1 MKNKMTTI
9 LDTENQ
15 RGLLNRCVS
24 EEIVLTEKLSS
35 IGLEYDD
42 MRYASNFELKIPTT
56 KIEWTDDIER
66 TPNNIPAISFFAGA
80 GGFDIGFYLA
90 GYENLASVEINKVF
104 CETLK
109 HNFPTKLVIG
119 PPDYSGDVQE
129 RQAIA
134 QVLIEKLGLEAPFEG
149 VFHGGPPCQPFSI
162 ASNQRFSKNGENF
175 KRTGFDDKE
184 KGNLLFDYIW
194 FITKFRPRVFII
206 ENVAG
211 FMELDKGKQ
220 LSKACEIFKEAGYM
234 LTDPQVHNLAD
245 YGVPQAR
252 QRFVMVGSRTG
263 HFVFPEKSKQHTPC
277 AEVFTKSLNGVKN
290 HETRLHKAESI
301 MRYMELEYGKRD
313 KLGRVDRL
321 NPAQPAKTVIAGGT
335 KGGGRS
341 HLHPYIP
348 RTLSVRESARLQ
360 TFPDWY
366 EFKGAI
372 ARQFTQVGNAV
383 PPLFA
388 YKLAVAIKQQF
399 FGNSQHQTGPTNVA
413 QQLEM
418 AL

>member
-1 MKNKMTTI
+1 MKNKQKLENPHEQKDWLIKASMKNADLASEMT
-9 LDTENQ
+9 
-15 RGLLNRCVS
+15 
-24 EEIVLTEKLSS
+24 S
-35 IGLEYDD
+35 IGLKYDD
-42 MRYASNFELKIPTT
+42 LKYLSNIELVIP
-56 KIEWTDDIER
+56 KYELEWTDEIER
-66 TPNNIPAISFFAGA
+66 KPNNIPAISFFAGA

-90 GYENLASVEINKVF
+90 GYNNLASIEINKIF
-104 CETLK
+104 CETLR
-109 HNFPTKLVIG
+109 HNFPKKLVIG
-119 PPDYSGDVQE
+119 PPDYSGDVQNRDE
-129 RQAIA
+129 IA
-134 QVLIEKLGLEAPFEG
+134 QILIDKLGIETPFEG

-162 ASNQRFSKNGENF
+162 ASNQRFSKNGDNF
-175 KRTGFDDKE
+175 KRTGFEDKE
-184 KGNLLFDYIW
+184 KGNLLFDYLW
-194 FITKFRPRVFII
+194 FITNFKPKAFII

-211 FMELDKGKQ
+211 FIELDKGKQ
-220 LSKACEIFKEAGYM
+220 LENAREILENAGYS
-234 LTDPQVHNLAD
+234 LSEPKVYNLAD

-252 QRFVMVGSRTG
+252 QRFIMVGSRSG
-263 HFVFPEKSKQHTPC
+263 NFVFPKKNKRQTPC
-277 AEVFTKSLNGVKN
+277 AEVFNKSLESVTN
-290 HETRLHKAESI
+290 HETRLHKAESLL
-301 MRYMELEYGKRD
+301 RYMQLEYGKRD

-388 YKLAVAIKQQF
+388 HKLAVEIQRQF
-399 FGNSQHQTGPTNVA
+399 FDGNGVKENLMTSA
-413 QQLEM
+413 LQLEM
-418 AL
+418 VL

>member
-1 MKNKMTTI
+1 MKNMKI
-9 LDTENQ
+9 FASPVEQRDWLIQANSNNLDLASEMAKI
-15 RGLLNRCVS
+15 GLL
-24 EEIVLTEKLSS
+24 
-35 IGLEYDD
+35 YDD
-42 MRYASNFELKIPTT
+42 LKYISNIELVVPKHEL
-56 KIEWTDDIER
+56 EWTDDIER
-66 TPNNIPAISFFAGA
+66 VPNNIPAISFFAGA

-90 GYENLASVEINKVF
+90 GYNNLASIEINKVF
-104 CETLK
+104 CETLR
-109 HNFPTKLVIG
+109 HNFPKKLVIG
-119 PPDYSGDVQE
+119 PPEYSGNVQD
-129 RQAIA
+129 RDAIA
-134 QVLIEKLGLEAPFEG
+134 EILIDKLGIDVPFEG

-162 ASNQRFSKNGENF
+162 ASNQRFSKSGENF

-194 FITKFRPRVFII
+194 FIKKFQPKVFII

-211 FMELDKGKQ
+211 FIELDKGKQ
-220 LSKACEIFKEAGYM
+220 LEIASTMLEEAGYS
-234 LTDPQVHNLAD
+234 LTKPQVFNLAD

-252 QRFVMVGSRTG
+252 QRFIMVGSRNG
-263 HFVFPEKSKQHTPC
+263 HFVFPKKNMRQTPC
-277 AEVFTKSLNGVKN
+277 ANVFSKSLEGAAN
-290 HETRLHKAESI
+290 HETRLHKAESLL
-301 MRYMELEYGKRD
+301 RYMQLEYGKRD

-321 NPAQPAKTVIAGGT
+321 NPAMPAKTVIAGGT

-388 YKLAVAIKQQF
+388 YKIALQLKNQYFDKEPNNTLAL
-399 FGNSQHQTGPTNVA
+399 NVEK
-413 QQLEM
+413 QLE
-418 AL
+418 LFF